1 MNRVNPEWYI
11 HAVLSFQPEREKR
24 ARRNEITQ
32 LNRGFTFFVRS
43 NNEST
48 EISSDRCEF
57 QAVGTAFMTLTCS
70 RLLETS
76 KLFFGK
82 CEKFLLHCT
91 SALFPP
97 QNVLNSHFFRSAT
110 ESSAYVE
117 PLLKA

>member
-32 LNRGFTFFVRS
+32 LNCEFTFFVRP
-43 NNEST
+43 NNESK

-57 QAVGTAFMTLTCS
+57 QTVGTAFMTLTNS

-82 CEKFLLHCT
+82 REKFLLHCT

-97 QNVLNSHFFRSAT
+97 QNVLNSHLFRSGT